1 MDGAMFRAAL
11 VLDLIALSGAA
22 ACVSKK
28 SETEAPQ
35 RTAARPF
42 IVHDDV
48 VELDYG
54 QFFLAGGLAGLAPDR
69 YVGLLEKALD
79 GPGIA
84 SATLVLVAQSPH
96 QNNFAMPLR
105 IEVWRQQ
112 PPDDLAAWQE
122 VLEAALDVDDAGQ
135 LWFES
140 PTMRQHRWP
149 PDRTGRDALP
159 SRHPNQTVLARKEGR
174 ATAAGRSTRP
184 AIVQSIFFTPDQSR
198 LWPESMMRTLAERR
212 RQGRGR

>member
-1 MDGAMFRAAL
+1 MFRAAL
-11 VLDLIALSGAA
+11 VLHLIALSGAA
-22 ACVSKK
+22 ACMSKK
-28 SETEAPQ
+28 PETEAPQ
-35 RTAARPF
+35 QTAARPF

-54 QFFLAGGLAGLAPDR
+54 QFLLAGGVAGLAPDR
-69 YVGLLEKALD
+69 FVGLLEKALD

-84 SATLVLVAQSPH
+84 SATVVLVAHSPH

-112 PPDDLAAWQE
+112 PPDDLAAWQQ

-140 PTMRQHRWP
+140 PTMRQRRWP
-149 PDRTGRDALP
+149 VPTGRY
-159 SRHPNQTVLARKEGR
+159 VARI
-174 ATAAGRSTRP
+174 AGRGFVNHGWPGSTKPGDVWR
-184 AIVQSIFFTPDQSR
+184 VQ
-198 LWPESMMRTLAERR
+198 LWPRTADIEPRR
-212 RQGRGR
+212 LREWKLPPARD